1 MANLQST
8 GDGDEV
14 CDGGV
19 TFKVQFQSA
28 KFALWKYLAKLLI
41 IFQPIRALISGRLF
55 CFCLRKILSVRRK
68 AFENLK
74 MYAIF
79 CMLEL

>member
-28 KFALWKYLAKLLI
+28 KFALWKI
-41 IFQPIRALISGRLF
+41 NDRFQPIRALSSGRLLG
-55 CFCLRKILSVRRK
+55 FCLRKIVSVRKNQALRR
-68 AFENLK
+68 FF
-74 MYAIF
+74 YGIGG
-79 CMLEL
+79 